1 MHWSPGIYA
10 RCAPGENKDGPG
22 DLIAGAAVSQRSGT
36 QLMPTTSCAIAANR
50 VCAAETTR

>member
-10 RCAPGENKDGPG
+10 HCAPGENKDGPG